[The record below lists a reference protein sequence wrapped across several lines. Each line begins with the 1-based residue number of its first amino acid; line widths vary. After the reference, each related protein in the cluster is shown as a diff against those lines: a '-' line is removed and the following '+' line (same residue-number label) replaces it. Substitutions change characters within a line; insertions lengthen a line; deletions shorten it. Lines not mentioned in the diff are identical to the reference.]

1 MTPELKGDLL
11 VTVVKLLVSF
21 LFVLVV
27 VAYTTLLERWI
38 CAWMQDRLGPNRTGP
53 RGILQP
59 VADGIKNILKEEM
72 IPGSSNKFLFVLAP
86 MLALFPAIAL
96 PMVIAWGAP
105 LPVHFDFSPWLIGG
119 LTGRFVFNGVTSTAV
134 ADLPVGFL
142 FVLAFSSLGVY
153 GIALAGWSSNN
164 KYSLMGG
171 LRAGAQMISY
181 EIALGLSL
189 VPILLLT
196 GNVSLSEIVAR
207 QQQGAFGWF
216 IFPLALS
223 AFVFMVSSLAET
235 NRVPFDLPEAESE
248 LVAGYHSEYSAM
260 KFSAFFIA
268 EYANMLTA
276 SMMFSTLFLGG
287 WGIPFT
293 TWDERGGLLQT
304 LVTGTF
310 FFARVGALIFLF
322 IWLRWTLP
330 RFRFDQLM
338 ALGWKVLLPISMAYL
353 LLIAGA
359 VWGVDAFLG
368 GAGQSVRNL
377 ALFLV
382 NLPVLFLVFRV
393 LDRGT
398 LVSGSYRRTLP
409 APGRQGPSA
418 V

>member
-1 MTPELKGDLL
+1 MTPELKGYLL
-11 VTVVKLLVSF
+11 VSVVKLLVSF

-27 VAYTTLLERWI
+27 VAYTTLLERWL
-38 CAWMQDRLGPNRTGP
+38 CAWMQDRLGPNRAGP

-72 IPGSSNKFLFVLAP
+72 IPGSANKVLFVLAP
-86 MLALFPAIAL
+86 AVALFPAMAL

-105 LPVHFDFSPWLIGG
+105 LPVHFDVTLGPL
-119 LTGRFVFNGVTSTAV
+119 GRFLFDGLTSTAV

-142 FVLAFSSLGVY
+142 FVLAFSSIGVY

-171 LRAGAQMISY
+171 LRASAQMISY

-207 QQQGAFGWF
+207 QQHGPFGWF

-268 EYANMLTA
+268 EYANLLTA

-293 TWDERGGLLQT
+293 TWDEQGGLLQT
-304 LVTGTF
+304 LVTGAL
-310 FFARVGALIFLF
+310 FFARVAMLIFLF

-338 ALGWKVLLPISMAYL
+338 ALGWKVLLPVSLAYL

-359 VWGVDAFLG
+359 VWGVDALLA
-368 GAGQSVRNL
+368 GAAPWTRNL
-377 ALFLV
+377 ALFV
-382 NLPVLFLVFRV
+382 INLPVLFLVFRV

-398 LVSGSYRRTLP
+398 LVSGSYRRESLLV
-409 APGRQGPSA
+409 AGRQGRA
-418 V
+418 A

>member
-1 MTPELKGDLL
+1 MTPELKGFLL
-11 VTVVKLLVSF
+11 VTIVKLLISF

-27 VAYTTLLERWI
+27 VAYTTLLERWL
-38 CAWMQDRLGPNRTGP
+38 CAWMQDRLGPNRAGP

-72 IPGSSNKFLFVLAP
+72 IPGSSNKLLFVLAP
-86 MLALFPAIAL
+86 AVALFPAMAL

-105 LPVHFDFSPWLIGG
+105 LPVHFDITLGPLGRFAFDG
-119 LTGRFVFNGVTSTAV
+119 LTSMAV

-171 LRAGAQMISY
+171 LRASAQMISY

-248 LVAGYHSEYSAM
+248 LVAGYHSEYSSM

-293 TWDERGGLLQT
+293 SWDEQGGLLQT

-310 FFARVGALIFLF
+310 FFARVAALIFIF

-359 VWGVDAFLG
+359 VWGVDALLA
-368 GAGQSVRNL
+368 GAAQWTRNL
-377 ALFLV
+377 ALFV
-382 NLPVLFLVFRV
+382 INLPVLFLVFRV

-398 LVSGSYRRTLP
+398 LVSGSYRRSVP
-409 APGRQGPSA
+409 AVSRRDRA
-418 V
+418 A

>member
-1 MTPELKGDLL
+1 MTPDLKGFLL
-11 VTVVKLLVSF
+11 VTIVKLLISF

-27 VAYTTLLERWI
+27 VAYTTLLERWL
-38 CAWMQDRLGPNRTGP
+38 CAWMQDRLGPNRAGP

-72 IPGSSNKFLFVLAP
+72 IPGSSNKLLFVVAP
-86 MLALFPAIAL
+86 AVALFPAMAL

-105 LPVHFDFSPWLIGG
+105 LPVHFDFTLGPLGRFAFDG
-119 LTGRFVFNGVTSTAV
+119 LTSMAV

-171 LRAGAQMISY
+171 LRASAQMISY

-293 TWDERGGLLQT
+293 TWDEKGGLLQT

-310 FFARVGALIFLF
+310 FFARVAALIFIF

-359 VWGVDAFLG
+359 IWGVDALLA
-368 GAGQSVRNL
+368 GAAPWTRNL
-377 ALFLV
+377 ALFV
-382 NLPVLFLVFRV
+382 INLPVLFLVFRV

-398 LVSGSYRRTLP
+398 LVSGSYRRSVP
-409 APGRQGPSA
+409 AVSRRDRA
-418 V
+418 A

>member
-1 MTPELKGDLL
+1 MTAELKGFLL
-11 VTVVKLLVSF
+11 VTIVKLLISF

-27 VAYTTLLERWI
+27 VAYTTLLERWL
-38 CAWMQDRLGPNRTGP
+38 CAWMQDRLGPNRAGP

-59 VADGIKNILKEEM
+59 IADGIKNILKEEM
-72 IPGSSNKFLFVLAP
+72 IPGSSNKLLFVLAP
-86 MLALFPAIAL
+86 ALALFPAMAL

-105 LPVHFDFSPWLIGG
+105 LPVHFDFTLGPL
-119 LTGRFVFNGVTSTAV
+119 GRFAFDGVTSMAV

-142 FVLAFSSLGVY
+142 FVIAFSSLGVY

-171 LRAGAQMISY
+171 LRASAQMISY

-207 QQQGAFGWF
+207 QQQGPFGWF

-248 LVAGYHSEYSAM
+248 LVAGYHSEYSSM

-293 TWDERGGLLQT
+293 TWDEQGGLLQT

-359 VWGVDAFLG
+359 VWGVDALLP
-368 GAGQSVRNL
+368 GAGWIRNL
-377 ALFLV
+377 VLFLI

-398 LVSGSYRRTLP
+398 LVSGSYRRSVP
-409 APGRQGPSA
+409 AVSRAGGA
-418 V
+418 A

>member
-1 MTPELKGDLL
+1 MTPDLKGFLL
-11 VTVVKLLVSF
+11 VTIVKLLISF

-27 VAYTTLLERWI
+27 VAYTTLLERWL
-38 CAWMQDRLGPNRTGP
+38 CAWMQDRLGPNRAGP

-72 IPGSSNKFLFVLAP
+72 IPGSSNKLLFVLAP
-86 MLALFPAIAL
+86 ALALLPAMAL

-105 LPVHFDFSPWLIGG
+105 LPVHFDFTLGPL
-119 LTGRFVFNGVTSTAV
+119 GRFAFNGMTSMAV

-142 FVLAFSSLGVY
+142 FILAFSSLGVY

-196 GNVSLSEIVAR
+196 GNVSLSEIVTR
-207 QQQGAFGWF
+207 QQQGPFGWF

-235 NRVPFDLPEAESE
+235 NRLPFDLPEAESE
-248 LVAGYHSEYSAM
+248 LVAGYHSEYSSM

-293 TWDERGGLLQT
+293 TWDEQGGLLQT
-304 LVTGTF
+304 LVTGAF
-310 FFARVGALIFLF
+310 FFARVAALIFLF

-359 VWGVDAFLG
+359 VWGVDALLA
-368 GAGQSVRNL
+368 GAAQWTRNL
-377 ALFLV
+377 ALFV
-382 NLPVLFLVFRV
+382 INLPVLFLVFRV

-398 LVSGSYRRTLP
+398 LVRGSYRRPVP
-409 APGRQGPSA
+409 APRRQGRA
-418 V
+418 A

>member
-1 MTPELKGDLL
+1 MTPELKGYLL
-11 VTVVKLLVSF
+11 VTVAKLLVSF

-27 VAYTTLLERWI
+27 VAYTTLLERWV

-59 VADGIKNILKEEM
+59 IADGIKNILKEEM
-72 IPGSSNKFLFVLAP
+72 IPGSSNKVLFVVAP

-105 LPVHFDFSPWLIGG
+105 LPIHFDFTVPFI
-119 LTGRFVFNGVTSTAV
+119 GRFLFDGLTSTAV

-153 GIALAGWSSNN
+153 GIALAGWASNN

-171 LRAGAQMISY
+171 LRASAQMISY

-196 GNVSLSEIVAR
+196 GNVSLSEIVTR
-207 QQQGAFGWF
+207 QQQGPFGWF

-293 TWDERGGLLQT
+293 TWDEQGGLLQT
-304 LVTGTF
+304 LVTGTL
-310 FFARVGALIFLF
+310 FFARVGMLIFLF

-338 ALGWKVLLPISMAYL
+338 ALGWKVLLPISLAYL
-353 LLIAGA
+353 LLMAGA
-359 VWGVDAFLG
+359 VWGVDALLA
-368 GAGQSVRNL
+368 GAAPWTRNL
-377 ALFLV
+377 ALFLF
-382 NLPVLFLVFRV
+382 NLPILFLVFRV
-393 LDRGT
+393 LDRGA
-398 LVSGSYRRTLP
+398 LISGSYRRPSLP
-409 APGRQGPSA
+409 AVSRQGRA
-418 V
+418 A

>member
-1 MTPELKGDLL
+1 MTPELKGYLL
-11 VTVVKLLVSF
+11 VSVVKLLVSF

-27 VAYTTLLERWI
+27 VAYTTLLERWL
-38 CAWMQDRLGPNRTGP
+38 CAWMQDRLGPNRAGP

-72 IPGSSNKFLFVLAP
+72 IPGSANKVLFVLAP
-86 MLALFPAIAL
+86 AVALFPAMAL

-105 LPVHFDFSPWLIGG
+105 LPVHFDVTLGPL
-119 LTGRFVFNGVTSTAV
+119 GRFLFDGLTSTAV

-142 FVLAFSSLGVY
+142 FVLAFSSIGVY

-171 LRAGAQMISY
+171 LRASAQMISY

-207 QQQGAFGWF
+207 QQQGPFGWF

-268 EYANMLTA
+268 EYANLLTA

-293 TWDERGGLLQT
+293 TWDEQGGLLQT
-304 LVTGTF
+304 LVTGAL
-310 FFARVGALIFLF
+310 FFARVAMLIFLF

-338 ALGWKVLLPISMAYL
+338 ALGWKVLLPVSLAYL

-359 VWGVDAFLG
+359 VWGVDALLA
-368 GAGQSVRNL
+368 GAAPWTRNL
-377 ALFLV
+377 ALFV
-382 NLPVLFLVFRV
+382 INLPVLFLVFRV

-398 LVSGSYRRTLP
+398 LVSGSYRRESLLV
-409 APGRQGPSA
+409 AGRQGRA
-418 V
+418 A

>member
-1 MTPELKGDLL
+1 MTPDLKGFLL
-11 VTVVKLLVSF
+11 VTIVKLLISF

-27 VAYTTLLERWI
+27 VAYTTLLERWL
-38 CAWMQDRLGPNRTGP
+38 CAWMQDRLGPNRAGP

-72 IPGSSNKFLFVLAP
+72 IPGSSNKLLFVVAP
-86 MLALFPAIAL
+86 AVALFPAMAL

-105 LPVHFDFSPWLIGG
+105 LPVHFDFTLGPLGRFAFDG
-119 LTGRFVFNGVTSTAV
+119 LTSMAV

-171 LRAGAQMISY
+171 LRASAQMISY

-293 TWDERGGLLQT
+293 TWDEQGGLLQT

-310 FFARVGALIFLF
+310 FFARVAALIFIF

-359 VWGVDAFLG
+359 VWGVDALLA
-368 GAGQSVRNL
+368 GAAPWTRNL
-377 ALFLV
+377 ALFV
-382 NLPVLFLVFRV
+382 INLPVLFLVFRV

-398 LVSGSYRRTLP
+398 LVSGSYRRSVP
-409 APGRQGPSA
+409 AVSRRDRA
-418 V
+418 A